1 MDQKDLIPVDKLD
14 ALADCTS
21 KLLAQ
26 GIITVITAEQMRAA
40 LETLAKPE
48 NLDEQATLQE
58 GNEEA

>member
-1 MDQKDLIPVDKLD
+1 MDKLD

-26 GIITVITAEQMRAA
+26 GVITGITVEQMHAA

-48 NLDEQATLQE
+48 ATDD
-58 GNEEA
+58 